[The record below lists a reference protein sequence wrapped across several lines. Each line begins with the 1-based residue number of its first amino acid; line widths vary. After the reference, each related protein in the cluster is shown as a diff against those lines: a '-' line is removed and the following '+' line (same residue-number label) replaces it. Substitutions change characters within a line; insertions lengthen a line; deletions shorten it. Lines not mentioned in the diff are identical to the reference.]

1 MGGGEANLYFWK
13 LDAKV
18 TSTPAADEGMYASF
32 AFDNHNETYWQP
44 SAEAETYSLENSFD
58 ESRFDEITI
67 TEKGNNITSITVY
80 YKNSDNQWV
89 SLGDMTNAD
98 SAWTFN
104 SEELIKTT
112 ALKFE
117 VISNGLPAIYGVDSN
132 LEIVDPNKVNVV
144 TVNDNTMGDGL
155 FRFDYDS
162 LWSYRETESNKSA
175 VTYYPLENDGHFSN
189 WTGAK
194 ATFKFYGTK
203 VELKLRSDQ
212 ASNIR
217 ARVVDENGEFITW
230 KTGSGASLIFD
241 GLEQG
246 VYTLEIE
253 KLNNNQAGIDGAT
266 VT

>member
-1 MGGGEANLYFWK
+1 MYEVDKDNNGELKKVAIDENGQFTIVLGGGEANLYFWK
-13 LDAKV
+13 LDAKA

-89 SLGDMTNAD
+89 SLGDMAHAD

-117 VISNGLPAIYGVDSN
+117 VTSQGNRRSALRRNYSNGRYIN
-132 LEIVDPNKVNVV
+132 Q
-144 TVNDNTMGDGL
+144 
-155 FRFDYDS
+155 
-162 LWSYRETESNKSA
+162 
-175 VTYYPLENDGHFSN
+175 
-189 WTGAK
+189 
-194 ATFKFYGTK
+194 
-203 VELKLRSDQ
+203 RS
-212 ASNIR
+212 
-217 ARVVDENGEFITW
+217 VW
-230 KTGSGASLIFD
+230 K
-241 GLEQG
+241 
-246 VYTLEIE
+246 
-253 KLNNNQAGIDGAT
+253 IDI
-266 VT
+266 

>member
-1 MGGGEANLYFWK
+1 MYEVDKDNNGELKKVAIDENGQFTIVLGGGEANLYFWK
-13 LDAKV
+13 LDAKA
-18 TSTPAADEGMYASF
+18 TSTPVAAEGMYASF

-89 SLGDMTNAD
+89 SLGDMAHAD

-117 VISNGLPAIYGVDSN
+117 VTSNGLPAIYGVDSN

-144 TVNDNTMGDGL
+144 KVNDNTMGDGL

-203 VELKLRSDQ
+203 VELKLSSDQ

-217 ARVVDENGEFITW
+217 ARV
-230 KTGSGASLIFD
+230 
-241 GLEQG
+241 
-246 VYTLEIE
+246 
-253 KLNNNQAGIDGAT
+253 
-266 VT
+266 